1 MEKGVIKN
9 NEGIMMKKVF
19 SLFLLLSCGTALG
32 MDMREGGVDSSRK
45 SKGEDKRK
53 LEKLIVNLT
62 GLLEKGSRSTYFGEF
77 SGEDSPRKIVLD
89 RVKDVVREVE
99 QSRDR
104 DLRVDI
110 AAVLALGASI
120 RAYTKIIAFNKIFS
134 CARGELVEP
143 YELLYP

>member
-110 AAVLALGASI
+110 AAVLASLALVVSLSNHTSFCTL
-120 RAYTKIIAFNKIFS
+120 RLCLLQANFEFS
-134 CARGELVEP
+134 
-143 YELLYP
+143 YKF